1 MMIATAVGM
10 LVLLAVSRIFSNN
23 LDSVYLQS
31 AFARVQENG
40 RIATELVSRD
50 IRSADYWGCMG
61 DINSINSVL
70 DTDDEDYDASWIPIG
85 SAIAGVNN
93 ASSQAISTINV
104 KNGTDILTLRGS
116 SSVAG
121 VKVETPYM
129 NDTSAAIQIS
139 KDSGIEQGQ
148 LVLISDCSN
157 ADLLSVANANP
168 DSGTLVHNAAPIN
181 VDGAVDNFTKELSK
195 SYDGSAQILM
205 PFTKQFFI
213 GENSSGSY
221 SLYRSV
227 NGVASELVRNIN
239 DMQLIYGEDTSNNGS
254 ADTFSDAG
262 SVSNM
267 DNVVSIRVT
276 LTSESGASI
285 SAASMQRDYQFTT
298 NIRNRTL

>member
-61 DINSINSVL
+61 DIGSINSLL
-70 DTDDEDYDASWIPIG
+70 DSNDDDYDASWVPLG

-104 KNGTDILTLRGS
+104 KDGSDILTLRGS
-116 SSVAG
+116 SSAAG
-121 VKVETPYM
+121 VKIEDPYM
-129 NDTSAAIQIS
+129 TVNSATIHIN
-139 KDSGIEQGQ
+139 KDMGLEQGQ
-148 LVLISDCSN
+148 LLLISDCTN
-157 ADLLSVANANP
+157 ADLFSVSNNNP
-168 DSGTLVHNAAPIN
+168 DSGSLVHNTGTIT
-181 VDGAVDNFTKELSK
+181 VDGAVDNEEKSLSK
-195 SYDGSAQILM
+195 TYDGSAHILM

-239 DMQLIYGEDTSNNGS
+239 DMQLIFGEDTSNNGS
-254 ADTFSDAG
+254 ADTFSDAD

-276 LTSESGASI
+276 LTSESGASV